1 MTRKTT
7 QAEVVKIF
15 KKNSLKPIETYV
27 NSSTPLK
34 TECLICGNIIFS
46 RLDKVNSFGH
56 RCGYCSGLKD
66 ADKKAEAFVK
76 KLGHTPLEPYRSALK
91 NWKMQCGGCGN
102 IIAPRYNSL
111 QQGAWGCKFCGH
123 KKAGAK
129 RREIGSKKA
138 VAMMRKAGCE
148 PLEPYPGSHAP
159 WKSRCMKCDALVQ
172 PRLGGIQSG
181 QGGCKRCG
189 IASSAQTR
197 MFTPREAKKI
207 AIKNKMK
214 PLESYKGS
222 NKKWKCKCL
231 RCGKVS
237 SPYFAAIRD
246 GKYGCLWC
254 AKKIVDPQEARKK
267 MIKAKLQPL
276 VAYPGSDIGW
286 LCRCM
291 KCSRE
296 VTPAYGSIRDGQGGC
311 KWCKDKNPH
320 IEPSVAVQ
328 LLLENNIQPLE
339 PFTNSHS
346 KWKSRCLRCNK
357 EVSPSH
363 HDIKQGSGGCKY
375 CAPNYVDKKRIMEV
389 MKKAGLEP
397 QEEYVNSKEPWKVR
411 HDKCGRVFNV
421 EYGNIRSSSSCRYCA
436 GVDVIPEEAVEV
448 MKKLG
453 IKPLVPYPG
462 AKKLW
467 KCRCLVCKKIIYPN
481 YSSSANRDSGCAYCT
496 GNRVDAKDAKKLMI
510 INNLKPLEPFPG
522 AVNRWKCKCETC
534 KRIVT
539 PRYTSVRGG
548 QGGCGFC
555 ADWGIDYGANGFLY
569 LMTNETLSAH
579 KLGIGNSEISRGS
592 SRIVQHKKY
601 GWKLYKQ
608 LDFNVTDDAFQIE
621 QKVLSWLRE
630 VKGLAIFLSEF
641 EMPQGGYTETVDA
654 SEIELPTIWAKVE
667 ELSRVKR

>member
-15 KKNSLKPIETYV
+15 KKNSLKPLDTYV

-46 RLDKVNSFGH
+46 RFDKVNSCGH
-56 RCGYCSGLKD
+56 QCGYCSGLKG

-76 KLGHTPLEPYRSALK
+76 KLGHKPLEPYTSALK
-91 NWKMQCGGCGN
+91 HWKMQCGGCGN
-102 IIAPRYNSL
+102 VISPKYNSL

-138 VAMMRKAGCE
+138 VALTRKAGCE

-172 PRLGGIQSG
+172 PRLAGIQSG

-189 IASSAQTR
+189 IVSSARTR
-197 MFTPREAKKI
+197 MFTPGEAKKI

-222 NKKWKCKCL
+222 NKKWRCKCL

-267 MIKAKLQPL
+267 MIKAKLEPL

-328 LLLENNIQPLE
+328 LLLQNNIQPLE
-339 PFTNSHS
+339 PFNTSHS
-346 KWKSRCLRCNK
+346 KWKSRCLRCDN
-357 EVSPSH
+357 EVSPSY
-363 HDIKQGSGGCKY
+363 HDVKQGSGGCKY
-375 CAPNYVDKKRIMEV
+375 CAPNYVNTTRIMEV

-397 QEEYVNSKEPWKVR
+397 QEKYINSKSSWKVK
-411 HDKCGRVFNV
+411 HKKCGRIFET
-421 EYGNIRSSSSCRYCA
+421 EYGNIRQGTSCRYCA
-436 GVDVIPEEAVEV
+436 GRAVVPKEAIETMV
-448 MKKLG
+448 KLG
-453 IKPLVPYPG
+453 KKPLQAYPG
-462 AKKLW
+462 ANKKW
-467 KCRCLVCKKIIYPN
+467 KCKCMVCKKIIYPR
-481 YSSSANRDSGCAYCT
+481 YSATAKRNDGCPYCSGVK
-496 GNRVDAKDAKKLMI
+496 VDAKDAVKFMKL
-510 INNLKPLEPFPG
+510 NNLIPLVAYPG
-522 AVNRWKCKCETC
+522 ARNAWKSQCKQC
-534 KRIVT
+534 KNIVS
-539 PRYTSVRGG
+539 PQYSSIKGG
-548 QGGCGFC
+548 QGPCRFC
-555 ADWGIDYGANGFLY
+555 ADWGIDYLAEGFLY
-569 LMTNETLSAH
+569 LMTNKSLNAH
-579 KLGIGNSEISRGS
+579 KIGIGNVERQKGD
-592 SRIVQHKKY
+592 RIKQHKKH
-601 GWKLYKQ
+601 GWHLINQ
-608 LDFNVTDDAFQIE
+608 LNFDKTDDAFNVE
-621 QKVLSWLRE
+621 QKILTWWRE
-630 VKGLAIFLSEF
+630 SLKLDVYLSEF
-641 EMPQGGYTETVDA
+641 DMPQGGYTETVDA
-654 SEIELPTIWAKVE
+654 SEIDLPTIWAKVE
-667 ELSRVKR
+667 ELCSVKV